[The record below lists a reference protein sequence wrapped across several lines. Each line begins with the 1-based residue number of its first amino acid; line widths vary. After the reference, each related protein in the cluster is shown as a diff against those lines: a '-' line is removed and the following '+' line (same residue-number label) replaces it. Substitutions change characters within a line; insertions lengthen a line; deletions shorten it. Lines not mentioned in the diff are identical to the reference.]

1 MLSRTGPG
9 RLFVVATPIGN
20 LEDITVRAVRVLR
33 EAQLITAEDTRRT
46 GRLLNHLGI
55 ETRMS
60 SLHAHNERD
69 RIPRLLERLAAG
81 DDVALVTDAGTPILS
96 DPGAGVVKAVH
107 AAGFRVEPVPGPSA
121 ITPALAMAGEG
132 SQGFTFLGFPPARP
146 GERKSWLARAIS
158 HDVPAVFFEAPHR
171 IARTVEELA
180 SMTGADREVV
190 ICREIT
196 KLHEELI
203 RGTLEEVGRHPSI
216 VEAQGEFTVILLP
229 DASPAPAAD
238 DAAVWREFD
247 RLTKHEGMRRRE
259 AISLAA
265 RRLGLSTRDAYA
277 AVERRKADAVEGI
290 PHE

>member
-20 LEDITVRAVRVLR
+20 LEDITLRAVRVLR

-46 GRLLNHLGI
+46 GRLLSHLGI

-69 RIPRLLERLAAG
+69 RIPKVLERLAAG

-96 DPGAGVVKAVH
+96 DPGAGLVRAVH
-107 AAGFRVEPVPGPSA
+107 AAGFRVEPIPGPSA
-121 ITPALAMAGEG
+121 ITAALAMAGEG
-132 SQGFTFLGFPPARP
+132 AQGFTFLGFPPARS
-146 GERKSWLARAIS
+146 GERKAWLARAVW

-180 SMTGADREVV
+180 GLAGGTREVV
-190 ICREIT
+190 ICRELT

-203 RGTLEEVGRHPSI
+203 RGSLEDVARHPSI
-216 VEAQGEFTVILLP
+216 TDAQGEFTVILLP

-247 RLTKHEGMRRRE
+247 RLTKNEGLRRRE

-277 AVERRKADAVEGI
+277 AVERRKAEAVEVG
-290 PHE
+290 PA